1 MNGTV
6 YRIWNTNTNRWVRS
20 NNGLSMW
27 QKLSGARNTIN
38 QNSYLKG
45 HCVIKEF
52 MIIPK
57 DEVVNW
63 SSNEH
68 LITEEMQEN
77 HWNLFGERFD
87 KELNRIIPDYSR
99 ENAKMVY
106 RRLIQC
112 SHLTRDTIPKEL
124 AVSRLPQSNILVA
137 QSAARHFSLMGAWSG
152 VHSLAQAQRRLATLA
167 SASIATSRGVKQRLC
182 G

>member
-57 DEVVNW
+57 DEIDPVIINDIDDVP
-63 SSNEH
+63 S
-68 LITEEMQEN
+68 EEEVQSA
-77 HWNLFGERFD
+77 WERFGKD
-87 KELNRIIPDYSR
+87 FDEELSGKISFPIPF
-99 ENAKMVY
+99 
-106 RRLIQC
+106 L
-112 SHLTRDTIPKEL
+112 
-124 AVSRLPQSNILVA
+124 
-137 QSAARHFSLMGAWSG
+137 
-152 VHSLAQAQRRLATLA
+152 
-167 SASIATSRGVKQRLC
+167 
-182 G
+182 